1 MPENGVYFDH
11 PPTQTQK
18 SVMLVDTLF
27 KTNRQVVSGAYPG
40 EGKSIFDHVLSYCI
54 AYEAPFAD
62 IFGVTPGNV
71 LLIDAENEWDVLKE
85 RVSKIKNGLEM
96 DGYTKKHRIWWEPY
110 PKFLLEDDTTWQ
122 PILDIIDDLKP
133 VMILLDHL
141 RAFHLLNEDKS
152 NSMNKVNGGLLA
164 LQTRQGSA
172 LFINHHFNK
181 KDIRGSFYERLR
193 GSGVILANSDIAYEV
208 RALSR
213 KRIGDK
219 DYLEKFGIIFQP
231 RQELTP
237 APMVLRIEEGKGYMK
252 LHYES
257 DYHPVDDP
265 RMDDLA
271 HRLYHDPFLEQG
283 GIWTLNEVDKKL
295 AGYAERKEIRSC
307 LYFMRDKLELLT
319 STRKGSI
326 GGEFRFWLNNP
337 TGARALTCPWCKE
350 QTFL

>member
-1 MPENGVYFDH
+1 MPENGAYFDH

-27 KTNRQVVSGAYPG
+27 KTNRQVLSGAYPG
-40 EGKSIFDHVLSYCI
+40 EGKSIFGHFLSYCI

-71 LLIDAENEWDVLKE
+71 LIIDAENEWDVQEE
-85 RVSKIKNGLEM
+85 RASKIKRGLEM
-96 DGYTKKHRIWWEPY
+96 DGYTKKHKIWWEPH

-133 VMILLDHL
+133 IMILLDHL

-152 NSMNKVNGGLLA
+152 NSMTKVNGGLLI

-172 LFINHHFNK
+172 LFINHHLNK
-181 KDIRGSFYERLR
+181 KDIRGKFRDRLR
-193 GSGVILANSDIAYEV
+193 GSSAILANSDIAIEV

-237 APMVLRIEEGKGYMK
+237 SPMMLRIEEGTDYMK
-252 LHYES
+252 LHYEG

-265 RMDDLA
+265 RIDDLA
-271 HRLYHDPFLEQG
+271 HRFYHLFINPGVEKVLTVNMVRKKIQGYCSDTELRLCLRFLEYNRG
-283 GIWTLNEVDKKL
+283 LITAN
-295 AGYAERKEIRSC
+295 
-307 LYFMRDKLELLT
+307 
-319 STRKGSI
+319 RKGL
-326 GGEFRFWLNNP
+326 GGGFHYR
-337 TGARALTCPWCKE
+337 LTTTSGLCPWCR
-350 QTFL
+350 QNYVV